1 MEIIKVKTIYYNDYK
16 WQGQIKVLEALNTDE
31 SLFNSIKE
39 MVNNL
44 LIENPYINEDDED

>member
-1 MEIIKVKTIYYNDYK
+1 MVSMLV
-16 WQGQIKVLEALNTDE
+16 KVLEALNTDE

-44 LIENPYINEDDED
+44 LIENPDINDEEGE